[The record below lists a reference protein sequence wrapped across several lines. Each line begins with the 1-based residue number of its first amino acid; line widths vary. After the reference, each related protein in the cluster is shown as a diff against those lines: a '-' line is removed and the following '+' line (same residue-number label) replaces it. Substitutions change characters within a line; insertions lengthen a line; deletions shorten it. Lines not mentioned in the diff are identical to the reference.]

1 MPTTDECG
9 LAQQL
14 NILVVYKKNIA
25 LNLTLFMRQEIHY
38 HTFPQHFTRILRFL
52 NFRFVEEYL
61 TGVAGNLFS
70 QKSCTLHH
78 LVFGLYVCV
87 CCFKSL
93 YKALDIFY
101 CHILHCTSSSL
112 SSTIYFLI
120 TPRITSL
127 TIVQSY
133 SDNALKSQERQLMSL
148 LTWIEIST
156 STAVVGKGMFL
167 NS

>member
-78 LVFGLYVCV
+78 LVFGLYVCMCV
-87 CCFKSL
+87 LFQISL
-93 YKALDIFY
+93 QSFG
-101 CHILHCTSSSL
+101 
-112 SSTIYFLI
+112 YFLLSYPPLYQFFTVLNNLFPYHSQNYILDHCPIVFRQCSKIAGASIDVI
-120 TPRITSL
+120 TDLDRNFHK
-127 TIVQSY
+127 Y
-133 SDNALKSQERQLMSL
+133 CCC
-148 LTWIEIST
+148 W
-156 STAVVGKGMFL
+156 
-167 NS
+167 